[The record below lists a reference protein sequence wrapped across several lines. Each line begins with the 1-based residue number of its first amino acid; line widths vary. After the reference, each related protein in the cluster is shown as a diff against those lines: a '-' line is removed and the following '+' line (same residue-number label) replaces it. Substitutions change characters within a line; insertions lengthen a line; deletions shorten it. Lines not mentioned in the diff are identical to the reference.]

1 MNIADAIK
9 HTRAELESADVP
21 NASMDAGILV
31 SHVVDRDKAYLIAHP
46 EHELPEH
53 QLELLMILTARRA
66 AREPLQ
72 YIVGYQEFFGRE
84 FKVTPGV
91 LIPRPETEIVV
102 ERAILFLRQV
112 DAPRFCEIGVGSG
125 CISVSILS
133 EVANGSAVGVDIS
146 ETAIRVADENAQLM
160 DVRDRIEFIVSDL
173 FSSVAA
179 DGFDAIVSN
188 PPYVPEPDLG
198 SLQPEVRDFEP
209 HVALTSGTAGLDLIE
224 RLIAEAPARL
234 KPDGALIFE
243 IGFDQSDRVS
253 EMFDDRLWR
262 DIEFLADLQGFP
274 RVAFGIKR

>member
-46 EHELPEH
+46 ESELTEH

-91 LIPRPETEIVV
+91 LIPRPETEILV

-243 IGFDQSDRVS
+243 IGFDQSERVR